1 MTWTCAAFEGWL
13 DDGRPDW
20 NELPAQLHAGS
31 CGHCTSALQAALS
44 VELALALPSVA
55 IAPAG
60 FTDAV
65 MRRLTSQDLPLRA
78 TPAAQP
84 PRWAWWALAAA
95 DPMIVSLCALA
106 PVLAWHSSALWTLAG
121 GLVPRLSAWVT
132 LTAREWAAWADAVEA
147 PVALRAFADP
157 AALLALSV
165 TAAALLLWVSWHL
178 ARRLEQ
184 AVSRPVSWSLRAR

>member
-1 MTWTCAAFEGWL
+1 
-13 DDGRPDW
+13 
-20 NELPAQLHAGS
+20 
-31 CGHCTSALQAALS
+31 
-44 VELALALPSVA
+44 
-55 IAPAG
+55 
-60 FTDAV
+60 
-65 MRRLTSQDLPLRA
+65 
-78 TPAAQP
+78 
-84 PRWAWWALAAA
+84 
-95 DPMIVSLCALA
+95 MIVSLCALA